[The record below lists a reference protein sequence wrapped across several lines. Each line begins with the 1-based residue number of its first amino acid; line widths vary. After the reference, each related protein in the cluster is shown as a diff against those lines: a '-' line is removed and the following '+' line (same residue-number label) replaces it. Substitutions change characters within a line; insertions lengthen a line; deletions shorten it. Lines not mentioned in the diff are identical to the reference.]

1 MNLLQ
6 HPFVQLA
13 VTLILSYFIV
23 KKTLD
28 VIQSVRRSD
37 WNDLARH
44 CIMLLL
50 LGLALA
56 ALGVLTET

>member
-13 VTLILSYFIV
+13 VTLILSYFVV

-28 VIQSVRRSD
+28 AVQAVRRSD

-44 CIMLLL
+44 CIVLLL
-50 LGLALA
+50 LGLTLT
-56 ALGVLTET
+56 LIGIVTET